1 MPLTRHQALEVIRRL
16 SQWGSL
22 DLLGKRLAPI
32 SPKERPALP
41 SVPRPMDWSA
51 AGQAQRVAFLE
62 KMGLAVPHLAG
73 RGEAVDPETLRG
85 SIEQYIGMTQIPT
98 GLVGPI
104 RVNGVHAHGDYYVP
118 LATTE
123 GTLVASYHR
132 GARLVSLAG
141 GVSALVTAEQVQRA
155 PGFVLPTLAD
165 AAVFAAWATSNFE
178 RFREITSTRTSHGR
192 LLDVHAHLEGNH
204 VYLIFSFHTG
214 DAAGQN
220 MVTLC
225 TEAICETILAQTP
238 VKPTRWFLEANMS
251 GDKKATVLSF
261 LSTRGRHVITEAT
274 IPRKLVARG
283 LHTTPEAMAK
293 YWTMSFVGGAATG
306 SIGVSGHIANGIA
319 ALFTACGQDIA
330 CVSESSLG
338 ITRLE
343 LTAQGDLY
351 CSLTLPNLI
360 VGTVGGGTRMP
371 TARECLRI
379 MHCEGSLEGKEQ
391 SAKFAEICAAVCLA
405 GELSI
410 VGALCAGDFAD
421 AHRRLGR
428 PRGMN
433 RPG

>member
-16 SQWGSL
+16 TQWGSL
-22 DLLGKRLAPI
+22 DHLGKRLAPI
-32 SPKERPALP
+32 STKERREP
-41 SVPRPMDWSA
+41 SDVPRPLDWSA
-51 AGQAQRVAFLE
+51 EGRAHRLAFLE
-62 KMGLAVPHLAG
+62 RMGVSIPHLAG
-73 RGEAVDPETLRG
+73 LAERPDPETLRG
-85 SIEQYIGMTQIPT
+85 SIEQFIGMTQIPT
-98 GLVGPI
+98 GLIGPI
-104 RVNGVHAHGDYYVP
+104 RVNGVHAHGDYYAP

-141 GVSALVTAEQVQRA
+141 GVSAMVTAEEVQRA
-155 PGFVLPTLAD
+155 PGFVLPSLAD

-178 RFREITSTRTSHGR
+178 RFRDIAATRTAHGR
-192 LLDVHAHLEGNH
+192 LLEVLAHLEGNH
-204 VYLIFSFHTG
+204 VYLIFGFHTG

-225 TEAICETILAQTP
+225 TEAICEDILARTP

-261 LSTRGRHVITEAT
+261 LGTRGRHVVTEVT
-274 IPRKLVARG
+274 LPRKLVKRG
-283 LHTTPEAMAK
+283 LHTTPEVMAQ
-293 YWTMSFVGGAATG
+293 YWAMSFVGGAVTG
-306 SIGVSGHIANGIA
+306 SIGVSGHVANGIA

-343 LTAQGDLY
+343 LTGKGDLH
-351 CSLTLPNLI
+351 CTLTLPNLI

-379 MHCEGSLEGKEQ
+379 MRCEGSVPGKEQ

-405 GELSI
+405 GEISI
-410 VGALCAGDFAD
+410 VGALCAGDFAA

-428 PRGMN
+428 PRAG
-433 RPG
+433 

>member
-1 MPLTRHQALEVIRRL
+1 MPLSRQQALEVIRRL
-16 SQWGSL
+16 TQLGSL
-22 DLLGKRLAPI
+22 DMLGRRLAPRK
-32 SPKERPALP
+32 PEEKPLP
-41 SVPRPMDWSA
+41 PDVPRPMDWSA
-51 AGQAQRVAFLE
+51 EARALRLE
-62 KMGLAVPHLAG
+62 FVEAMGVSVPALAG
-73 RGEAVDPETLRG
+73 RADELDPAELQG

-98 GLVGPI
+98 GLIGPL

-132 GARLVSLAG
+132 GARLVSRAG
-141 GVSALVTAEQVQRA
+141 GVSAMVTAEQVQRA

-165 AAVFAAWATSNFE
+165 AAVFAAWATSSFE
-178 RFREITSTRTSHGR
+178 RFRDIAATRTSHGR
-192 LLDVHAHLEGNH
+192 LLDLHAHLEGNH

-225 TEAICETILAQTP
+225 TEAICDAIIETTP
-238 VKPTRWFLEANMS
+238 VAPTYWFLEANMS

-261 LSTRGRHVITEAT
+261 LATRGRHVMAEVTL
-274 IPRKLVARG
+274 PRKLVERG
-283 LHTTPEAMAK
+283 LHTTPERMAQ
-293 YWTMSFVGGAATG
+293 YWIMSFVGGAATG
-306 SIGVSGHIANGIA
+306 SIGVSGHVANGIA
-319 ALFTACGQDIA
+319 ALFAACGQDIA
-330 CVSESSLG
+330 SVGESGIG

-343 LTAQGDLY
+343 CTAAGDLY
-351 CSLTLPNLI
+351 CSLTMPNLM

-379 MHCEGSLEGKEQ
+379 LRCEGSLEGKEQ

-410 VGALCAGDFAD
+410 VGSLCAGDFAA
-421 AHRRLGR
+421 AHRRFGR
-428 PRGMN
+428 PQAR
-433 RPG
+433 

>member
-1 MPLTRHQALEVIRRL
+1 MPLTRQQALEVIRRL
-16 SQWGSL
+16 TQWGSL
-22 DLLGKRLAPI
+22 DHLGKRLAPT
-32 SPKERPALP
+32 SAKERREPP
-41 SVPRPMDWSA
+41 DVPRPLDWSA
-51 AGQAQRVAFLE
+51 EGTAQRLAFLE
-62 KMGLAVPHLAG
+62 RMGVSVPHLAG
-73 RGEAVDPETLRG
+73 LAERPDPETLRG
-85 SIEQYIGMTQIPT
+85 SIEQFIGMTQIPT
-98 GLVGPI
+98 GLIGPI
-104 RVNGVHAHGDYYVP
+104 RVNGVHAHGDYYAP

-141 GVSALVTAEQVQRA
+141 GVSAMVTAEEVQRA
-155 PGFVLPTLAD
+155 PGFVLASLAD

-178 RFREITSTRTSHGR
+178 RFRDIAATRTAHGR
-192 LLDVHAHLEGNH
+192 LLEVHAHLEGNH
-204 VYLIFSFHTG
+204 VYLIFGFHTG

-225 TEAICETILAQTP
+225 TEAICEDILARTP
-238 VKPTRWFLEANMS
+238 VQPTRWFLEANMS

-261 LSTRGRHVITEAT
+261 LGTRGRHVITEVT
-274 IPRKLVARG
+274 LPRKLVKRG
-283 LHTTPEAMAK
+283 LHTTPEAMAQ
-293 YWTMSFVGGAATG
+293 YWVMSFVGGAVAG

-343 LTAQGDLY
+343 LTGKGDLH
-351 CSLTLPNLI
+351 CTLTLPNLI

-379 MHCEGSLEGKEQ
+379 MRCEGSVPGKEQ

-405 GELSI
+405 GEISI
-410 VGALCAGDFAD
+410 VGALCAGDFAA

-428 PRGMN
+428 PRAG
-433 RPG
+433 

>member
-1 MPLTRHQALEVIRRL
+1 VPLTRHQALEVIRRL
-16 SQWGSL
+16 TQLGSL
-22 DLLGKRLAPI
+22 DLLGKRLAPV
-32 SPKERPALP
+32 SPKERPEP
-41 SVPRPMDWSA
+41 PGVPRPLDWSA
-51 AGQAQRVAFLE
+51 AARDQRIAFIE
-62 KMGLAVPHLAG
+62 RMGVAVPHLAG
-73 RGEAVDPETLRG
+73 RGGPLDPATLQG
-85 SIEQYIGMTQIPT
+85 SIEQFVGMTQIPT
-98 GLVGPI
+98 GLIGPI

-141 GVSALVTAEQVQRA
+141 GVSAMVTAEQVQRA
-155 PGFVLPTLAD
+155 PGFVMPSLAD

-178 RFREITSTRTSHGR
+178 RFRDVASTRTSHGR

-225 TEAICETILAQTP
+225 TEAICELILEQTP
-238 VKPTRWFLEANMS
+238 IKPTRWFLEANMS

-261 LSTRGRHVITEAT
+261 LSTRGRHVVAEAT
-274 IPRKLVARG
+274 VPRKLVRRG
-283 LHTTPEAMAK
+283 LHTTPEVLVQ

-306 SIGVSGHIANGIA
+306 SIGVSGHVANGIA

-330 CVSESSLG
+330 CVSESVG
-338 ITRLE
+338 ITRFE
-343 LTAQGDLY
+343 LTSKGDLH
-351 CSLTLPNLI
+351 CSLTLPNLL

-371 TARECLRI
+371 TAAECLRI
-379 MHCEGSLEGKEQ
+379 MRCEGSLEGKEQ
-391 SAKFAEICAAVCLA
+391 AAKFAEICAAVCLA
-405 GELSI
+405 GEVSI
-410 VGALCAGDFAD
+410 AGALCAGDFAK

-428 PRGMN
+428 PRAT
-433 RPG
+433 

>member
-22 DLLGKRLAPI
+22 DVLGKRLAPT
-32 SPKERPALP
+32 SPEERAMPP
-41 SVPRPMDWSA
+41 DVPRPMDWSA
-51 AGQAQRVAFLE
+51 EGRAQRLAFIE
-62 KMGLAVPHLAG
+62 NMGVEVPHLAG
-73 RGEAVDPETLRG
+73 RADPVDPETLRG
-85 SIEQYIGMTQIPT
+85 SIEQFIGMTQIPT
-98 GLVGPI
+98 GLIGPI

-123 GTLVASYHR
+123 GTLIASYHR
-132 GARLVSLAG
+132 GARLVSRAG

-178 RFREITSTRTSHGR
+178 KFRDIAATRTSHGR
-192 LLDVHAHLEGNH
+192 LLDVHAHLDGNH
-204 VYLIFSFHTG
+204 VYLIFSYYTG

-225 TEAICETILAQTP
+225 TEAVCEAILEQTP
-238 VKPTRWFLEANMS
+238 VKPSRWFLEANMS

-261 LSTRGRHVITEAT
+261 LSTRGRHVIAEAT
-274 IPRKLVARG
+274 VPRKLVMRG
-283 LHTTPEAMAK
+283 LHTTPEVMAQ

-306 SIGVSGHIANGIA
+306 SIGVSGHVANGIA
-319 ALFTACGQDIA
+319 ALFAACGQDIA
-330 CVSESSLG
+330 SVTESSLG

-343 LTAQGDLY
+343 LTNEGDLH
-351 CSLTLPNLI
+351 CSLTLPNLM

-379 MHCEGSLEGKEQ
+379 MRCEGSLEGKEQ

-405 GELSI
+405 GEISI
-410 VGALCAGDFAD
+410 VGALCAGDFAE

-428 PRGMN
+428 PQGQ
-433 RPG
+433 

>member
-16 SQWGSL
+16 TQWGSL
-22 DLLGKRLAPI
+22 DLLGKRLAPVTR
-32 SPKERPALP
+32 KERPEPAD
-41 SVPRPMDWSA
+41 VPRPLDWSA
-51 AGQAQRVAFLE
+51 EARERRLAFVE
-62 KMGLAVPHLAG
+62 NMGVKVPYLAG
-73 RGEAVDPETLRG
+73 RGEPVDPETLRG

-98 GLVGPI
+98 GLIGPI
-104 RVNGVHAHGDYYVP
+104 RVHGVHAHGDYYVP

-141 GVSALVTAEQVQRA
+141 GASALVTAEQVQRA

-165 AAVFAAWATSNFE
+165 AAVFAAWATSNFD
-178 RFREITSTRTSHGR
+178 RFREVARTRTSHGR

-225 TEAICETILAQTP
+225 TEAICELILAQSP
-238 VKPTRWFLEANMS
+238 VQPTRWFLEANMS

-261 LSTRGRHVITEAT
+261 LSTRGRHVVTEVT
-274 IPRKLVARG
+274 IPRKLVRRG
-283 LHTTPEAMAK
+283 LHTTPEVMVQ

-306 SIGVSGHIANGIA
+306 SIGVSGHVANGIA

-330 CVSESSLG
+330 CVSESVG

-343 LTAQGDLY
+343 LTSKGDLH
-351 CSLTLPNLI
+351 CALTLPNLM

-371 TARECLRI
+371 TATECLRI
-379 MHCEGSLEGKEQ
+379 MRCEGSLEGKEQ
-391 SAKFAEICAAVCLA
+391 AAKFAEICAAVCLA
-405 GELSI
+405 GEISI
-410 VGALCAGDFAD
+410 VGALCAGDFAG

-428 PRGMN
+428 PRGA
-433 RPG
+433 